1 VDDIKI
7 RRVEW
12 EGHLIMED
20 ERYKKKS
27 LREMSIKD
35 GGKNKNKMEKHR
47 SEGDITDPR
56 NMRMKETIRR
66 QKNGDVF

>member
-1 VDDIKI
+1 
-7 RRVEW
+7 
-12 EGHLIMED
+12 
-20 ERYKKKS
+20 
-27 LREMSIKD
+27 MSIKD